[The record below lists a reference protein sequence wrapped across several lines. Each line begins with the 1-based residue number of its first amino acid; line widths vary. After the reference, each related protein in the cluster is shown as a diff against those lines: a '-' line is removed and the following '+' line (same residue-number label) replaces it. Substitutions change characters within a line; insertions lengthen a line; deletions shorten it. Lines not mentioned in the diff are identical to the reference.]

1 MHTYSSCMVLNSLVD
16 VREDVARC
24 RNWLVVYVLVFRSEP
39 VDEPGFSLARLCHRT
54 ILGSALSFVFHVPTI
69 DYVPFGMARCARRI
83 RDVKILQNLHGS

>member
-39 VDEPGFSLARLCHRT
+39 VDEPGFSLLHDYAIEPFLE
-54 ILGSALSFVFHVPTI
+54 ALSPLCFTC
-69 DYVPFGMARCARRI
+69 R
-83 RDVKILQNLHGS
+83 L